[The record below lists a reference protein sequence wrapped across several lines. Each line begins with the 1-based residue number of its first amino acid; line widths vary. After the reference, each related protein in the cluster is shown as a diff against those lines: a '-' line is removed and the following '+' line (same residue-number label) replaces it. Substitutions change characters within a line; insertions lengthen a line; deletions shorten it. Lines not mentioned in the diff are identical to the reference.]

1 MIFRLDF
8 FSKISRLAARLLT
21 KIECVSPELHK
32 EVKWTKDIISN
43 SESKK
48 VRFIQTYLKRMH
60 ARFEN
65 RSGA

>member
-32 EVKWTKDIISN
+32 EVTWTKDISN